1 MTSSPPF
8 FFLSRTNISF
18 VIELP
23 LSIWDRLT
31 TMQRRDKKTNHSVV
45 NFFKQIGCSWWTNTG
60 LWRGGQTLG
69 HLVGS
74 LFTCAITFS

>member
-1 MTSSPPF
+1 MTKRQVFFISSIF

-60 LWRGGQTLG
+60 LW
-69 HLVGS
+69 
-74 LFTCAITFS
+74 